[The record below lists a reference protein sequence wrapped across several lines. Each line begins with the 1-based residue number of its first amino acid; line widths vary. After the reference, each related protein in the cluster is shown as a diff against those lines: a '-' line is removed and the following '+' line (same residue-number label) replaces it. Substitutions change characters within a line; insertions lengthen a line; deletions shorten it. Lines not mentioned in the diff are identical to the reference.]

1 MKYLIALL
9 WVGLASSAA
18 LAADPVNFC
27 ATPAD
32 VARVRAELADKA
44 PGPLGGP
51 ARKLGL
57 TEAVVASALPADQ
70 AHGVAASHFP
80 AIWKSLEGWQDAVTL
95 VTKGADVF
103 EILGPVGQGSPSTR
117 SKFFN
122 LKREGPGLAGHLRPD
137 LYSVIYVLSVP
148 GKDGGLR
155 GVSFHAQ
162 SGESVFAVFVPG
174 EGATPP
180 PAVIRQ
186 FEDTQRLIRTLPS
199 VCPVRQGP

>member
-1 MKYLIALL
+1 MA
-9 WVGLASSAA
+9 ASTAVAA
-18 LAADPVNFC
+18 EPANFC
-27 ATPAD
+27 AAPAD

-57 TEAVVASALPADQ
+57 PEAMVASALPADQ

-80 AIWKSLEGWQDAVTL
+80 AIWKSLEQWQDAVTL

-103 EILGPVGQGSPSTR
+103 EILGPVGEGSPSTR

-155 GVSFHAQ
+155 GVSFHSQ
-162 SGESVFAVFVPG
+162 SGEAVFAVFVPG

-180 PAVIRQ
+180 PAVIKQ
-186 FEDTQRLIRTLPS
+186 FDDTQRLIRTLPS
-199 VCPVRQGP
+199 VCPVRPSP